1 MQVPLVLHARG
12 MPQRDVLNQGDP
24 LAGAQAVAAGGEGRN
39 AAAQFVH
46 YPRVCL

>member
-12 MPQRDVLNQGDP
+12 MPLRDVLHQGDP
-24 LAGAQAVAAGGEGRN
+24 LAGARVVAADGEGRN

-46 YPRVCL
+46 YPRAE